1 MCVRVRVRVCVWHWV
16 VVCTRSN
23 SLTYSLSVVER
34 TTNVSP
40 LHPEVERRI
49 LLSSSW
55 GISIDRE
62 LRGQKKRE
70 TNTDRD
76 TGPEAR
82 PGNLTH
88 YVLFIHISSY
98 IHTYS
103 YTHPIHTHTYIPYI
117 HTTGTTPP
125 PPKVHPP
132 PHPQTRPLTSRSVN
146 PIVHQTFIIP
156 HQAQPFQNL
165 ALPPLPGSPARLRL
179 DIIIAAPTL
188 IYILWCF
195 CSVPENC
202 TARRIT

>member
-103 YTHPIHTHTYIPYI
+103 YTHPIHTHTYPYI
-117 HTTGTTPP
+117 HTIHTYNRYHSP

-132 PHPQTRPLTSRSVN
+132 PIPKL
-146 PIVHQTFIIP
+146 VH
-156 HQAQPFQNL
+156 
-165 ALPPLPGSPARLRL
+165 SPADQSIQSSIRHSSSHIKRNH
-179 DIIIAAPTL
+179 
-188 IYILWCF
+188 
-195 CSVPENC
+195 S
-202 TARRIT
+202 RIWLFHRYPDRQHGYVSIS